1 MDYKRI
7 GAIIG
12 VMGLIFYTKLNRINK
27 KINKDKIQ
35 RMIQKY
41 DDKLHALETDTDT
54 KRDIVETP
62 QKEYLITNPKILNLT
77 GKNIR
82 LYTKDKLICKL
93 PISGKKLSTNQKI
106 KKEKHDFTFDLYSI
120 SSKSEVGKIP
130 IKTKSPSTI
139 LYGFSD
145 DLLYANVLVTKDVAD
160 FLFSDEGI
168 ERYQG
173 KLNEV
178 FILDDSTP
186 EYDEMGI
193 FLGYTHLIYYGS
205 LQQM

>member
-41 DDKLHALETDTDT
+41 DDKLHALETDKDT

>member
-41 DDKLHALETDTDT
+41 DDKLHALETDKDT

-82 LYTKDKLICKL
+82 LYTKDKLICKF
-93 PISGKKLSTNQKI
+93 PISDKKLLTNQKL
-106 KKEKHDFTFDLYSI
+106 KKTKHEITFDLYSI
-120 SSKSEVGKIP
+120 SSKSGVGKIP

-168 ERYQG
+168 EQYQG
-173 KLNEV
+173 TLN
-178 FILDDSTP
+178 
-186 EYDEMGI
+186 
-193 FLGYTHLIYYGS
+193 
-205 LQQM
+205 